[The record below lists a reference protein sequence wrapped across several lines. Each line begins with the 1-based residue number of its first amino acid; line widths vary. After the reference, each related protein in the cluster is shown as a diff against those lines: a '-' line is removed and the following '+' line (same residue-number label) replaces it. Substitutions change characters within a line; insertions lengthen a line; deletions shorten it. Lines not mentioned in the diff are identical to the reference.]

1 MGIGDE
7 CLEFEALDQIENKHY
22 KMVPTKY
29 YTQQNDSPRRLCL
42 SRFQNWFRNCHIRK
56 LLVLLYFLPRLTT
69 LPRHT
74 FGSGI

>member
-29 YTQQNDSPRRLCL
+29 YTQQNDSPRCLCL
-42 SRFQNWFRNCHIRK
+42 SRFQNWFRNCQITEQNRQFQTIKSHLK
-56 LLVLLYFLPRLTT
+56 
-69 LPRHT
+69 HD
-74 FGSGI
+74 